1 MNINISLEVHMYH
14 IDIHSAFKQKTLIEH
29 LVNTKHSI
37 HPMALKNINND
48 YPWVRCGEVGQPYV
62 CPLP

>member
-1 MNINISLEVHMYH
+1 MDH
-14 IDIHSAFKQKTLIEH
+14 IDIHSAFKQKTLIDH
-29 LVNTKHSI
+29 LLSTKHNI

-62 CPLP
+62 CPLH